1 MKYLRFLK
9 IVSVIVFLGALAL
22 NLYNNLNSVEKN
34 YSNYIFWLS
43 VFMYFISRIGIDIL
57 IKRKIN

>member
-9 IVSVIVFLGALAL
+9 IASIIVFLGALAL
-22 NLYNNLNSVEKN
+22 NLYNNLNSVEEN

-43 VFMYFISRIGIDIL
+43 VFMYFISSIGIALL
-57 IKRKIN
+57 IKNKT